1 MKSYEL
7 IDHTA
12 DVGIR
17 IKGNSLDDLFLKAAE
32 ALIDIAFS
40 VKKSIIPAIGVP
52 LAIDADCIE
61 QLLVRWLQ
69 EILYIYE
76 TRRLVLSQFWID
88 EIDERHLVGSAKGAK
103 FDETRHLQKLDIK
116 AVTYHQ
122 IEVKKDEEG
131 NWYAKVIFDI

>member
-17 IKGNSLDDLFLKAAE
+17 IKGSSLGDLFLKAAE
-32 ALIDIAFS
+32 ALIDITFS
-40 VKKSIIPAIGVP
+40 TKKSIIPAIGVP
-52 LAIDADCIE
+52 LAIEADCVE

-69 EILYIYE
+69 EILFIYE
-76 TRRLVLSQFWID
+76 TRRLVLTQFWVD
-88 EIDERHLVGSAKGAK
+88 EIDERHLVGSAKGTK
-103 FDETRHLQKLDIK
+103 FDDARHSQKQDVK

-122 IEVKKDEEG
+122 IEVKKDEDG
-131 NWYAKVIFDI
+131 SWYAKVIFDI